1 VASSK
6 QQALIEAPVKS
17 VWDLLVDPARGP
29 DWDPDVL
36 EVTGAPVKI
45 ETGSTFDVTGRGPLG
60 MKATTTFKVE
70 ELDDM
75 HEIKMQC
82 QKSGFYVHWLLTPA
96 QGNTFAEVELGIE
109 ALPGLQAR
117 AMGALHTRGYL
128 RRTAEQTLEALRG
141 ALARRRARLET
152 GAEQPRN

>member
-1 VASSK
+1 MASCTK
-6 QQALIEAPVKS
+6 QGLIEAPVKS
-17 VWDLLVDPARGP
+17 VWDILVDPARGP

-45 ETGSTFDVTGRGPLG
+45 ETGSTFEMTGRGPLG
-60 MKATTTFKVE
+60 IKGTTTFKVE

-82 QKSGFYVHWLLTPA
+82 QKSGFYIHWLLTPA
-96 QGNTFAEVELGIE
+96 QGNTFAEIELGIE
-109 ALPGLQAR
+109 PVPGLQAR
-117 AMGALHTRGYL
+117 AVGAMHTRGYL

-141 ALARRRARLET
+141 AIARRRARAT
-152 GAEQPRN
+152 AGAEQARN